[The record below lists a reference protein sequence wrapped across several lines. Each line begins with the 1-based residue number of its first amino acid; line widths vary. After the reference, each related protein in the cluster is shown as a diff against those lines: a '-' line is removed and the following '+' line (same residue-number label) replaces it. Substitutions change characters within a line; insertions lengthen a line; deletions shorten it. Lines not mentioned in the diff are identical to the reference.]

1 MEKKENFM
9 NWDNPGTAVITGA
22 SAGIGKEFAYQL
34 AKQGFKIILVAR
46 REQKLCEIVE
56 DLKNKFGGEHSFI
69 IADLSDIDENKK
81 LADYIKKKIEN
92 LDILILNA
100 GYGVW
105 NTFFNTDLM
114 DLIDMTN
121 LMFTGPMI
129 CCYSTIPN
137 MIKRK
142 RGVIINT
149 SSTSATNKSSGA
161 IYTAIKTALTVLSE
175 LLQDLVKGTGV
186 KIQALCPGYTYS
198 EFHDLEKITRSGF
211 QRSWFPKEA
220 WMEASDVVK
229 YSLSEV
235 KNIPVM
241 VVPGEFNVSN
251 AKKLRKTK
259 IDDYL
264 NLKILY

>member
-9 NWDNPGTAVITGA
+9 NWDDSGTVLITGA

-34 AKQGFKIILVAR
+34 AEQGFNIILVAR
-46 REQKLCEIVE
+46 REQKLREIAE
-56 DLKNKFGGEHSFI
+56 DLKKKFGGEHSFI
-69 IADLSDIDENKK
+69 ISDLSDIDENKK
-81 LADYIKKKIEN
+81 LADHIKNKIEN
-92 LDILILNA
+92 LDVLILNA
-100 GYGVW
+100 GYAVW
-105 NTFFNTDLM
+105 NTFFNIDLM
-114 DLIDMTN
+114 DHINMTN

-137 MIKRK
+137 MIRRK

-149 SSTSATNKSSGA
+149 SSNAATNKSSGA
-161 IYTAIKTALTVLSE
+161 IYTATKAALTILSE
-175 LLQDLVKGTGV
+175 LLQDLVKGSGV
-186 KIQALCPGYTYS
+186 RIQALCPGFTYS

-229 YSLSEV
+229 YSLSEA
-235 KNIPVM
+235 KNGPVM
-241 VVPGEFNVSN
+241 VVPGDYNKNS
-251 AKKLRKTK
+251 AKKLRESKL
-259 IDDYL
+259 DDYL